1 MNQRTLS
8 FLFLLFLATACLA
21 SPQTPKIIYKRHHYK
36 PFSVQTPFSTSSNIE
51 KRKDVKQSSVWTIP
65 VQQTIS
71 GGLLSDVKHRRAVY
85 EATESELVRF
95 VILVRRYPWK
105 AIYSFHL
112 ASYIIPT
119 IFFDIWSLVQLI
131 SDISS
136 SNPNFVQY
144 LISTPDSD
152 QTTKVECTRGD
163 GWFYSVPNLPNSQ
176 ICLPWSFWSPNLIR
190 SSSFYP
196 VAGQPLCSAPV
207 PLENYPQ
214 CGLGYHCN
222 VDAGKCELSKQYKT
236 EIPGVCPSNSGLVW
250 SRSKG
255 RCVQCLASNIRILK
269 YTNGLMPPD
278 YYRLGYVCDSDGNAY
293 PPLTVNMSQQLYLIP
308 SAFFNLCICIIMM
321 LLASLH
327 VSLYFHGKQLRNKY
341 KHISNSNEND

>member
-21 SPQTPKIIYKRHHYK
+21 SHQTPKIIYKRHHYK

-85 EATESELVRF
+85 EATESEL
-95 VILVRRYPWK
+95 
-105 AIYSFHL
+105 
-112 ASYIIPT
+112 
-119 IFFDIWSLVQLI
+119 
-131 SDISS
+131 
-136 SNPNFVQY
+136 Y